1 MVSFRTGLGALR
13 TVRSEESIRP
23 TSGAGPWK
31 PMPNSA
37 TIKLYFDYKS
47 PFAFLAMQP
56 AFDLPDRFDVEV
68 RWIPYLL
75 RIKGKGERSLY
86 SEWKARYSYMDAR
99 RWANKRGGFP
109 IMGPRKVYDSTASL
123 IGGLYA
129 QEHGFFRPYTETVYS
144 RFFKRELEI
153 DLAEEISDLID
164 TLGHSG
170 TDYLDWSEKVGREIL
185 ESCIEEGHRDHI
197 FGVPILLFE
206 GEAFWGHDR
215 IPLLEERL
223 AERGLRA

>member
-1 MVSFRTGLGALR
+1 MAEAT
-13 TVRSEESIRP
+13 
-23 TSGAGPWK
+23 
-31 PMPNSA
+31 

-56 AFDLPDRFDVEV
+56 AFDLPDRFRVEV

-99 RWANKRGGFP
+99 RWANRRGGFP
-109 IMGPRKVYDSTASL
+109 IKGPLKVYDSTASL

-129 QEHGFFRPYTETVYS
+129 QQHGFFRAYTETVYS

-153 DLAEEISDLID
+153 DLPEEIAALLDE
-164 TLGHSG
+164 LGHSG
-170 TDYLDWSEKVGREIL
+170 ADYLAWSQGEGAAQLDR
-185 ESCIEEGHRDHI
+185 CIEEGHEDHV
-197 FGVPILLFE
+197 FGVPIFLYE

-215 IPLLEERL
+215 VPLLEERL
-223 AERGLRA
+223 TERGLRIGG

>member
-1 MVSFRTGLGALR
+1 MAEAT
-13 TVRSEESIRP
+13 
-23 TSGAGPWK
+23 
-31 PMPNSA
+31 

-56 AFDLPDRFDVEV
+56 AFDLPDRFRVEV

-99 RWANKRGGFP
+99 RWANRRGGFP
-109 IMGPRKVYDSTASL
+109 IKGPLKVYDSTASL

-129 QEHGFFRPYTETVYS
+129 QQHGFFRAYTENVYS

-153 DLAEEISDLID
+153 DLPAEIAALVDE
-164 TLGHSG
+164 LGHSG
-170 TDYLDWSEKVGREIL
+170 ADYLAWAQRDGAAQLDR
-185 ESCIEEGHRDHI
+185 CIEEGHEDHV
-197 FGVPILLFE
+197 FGVPIFLYE

-215 IPLLEERL
+215 VPLLEERL
-223 AERGLRA
+223 TERGLRIGG